1 MARARNPKG
10 LTNQQVT
17 TLREALAANRRPRV
31 ALQSNQF
38 GDDAR
43 GQVVAVGDAA
53 VDGDEFISVR
63 VKLAGVSDTLR
74 FSSDELSLPGRAS
87 KSTRATRPVAP
98 GSRKAPVTAGL
109 TSSIATPP
117 GPAAPPKRGASTPAL
132 VASPRLAVK
141 PAARSADAPRA
152 SAQPLPQHS
161 SAEATP
167 AASARRSASPRASSK
182 RKAAAAVTVTVSS
195 SGHAWTLSATRGGRS
210 LLKAT
215 PVSAGV
221 VTAVTVLFAD
231 AAVSEAVAD
240 INQVALAEAEE
251 RADALRRELAAVESI
266 LQSHRRP

>member
-1 MARARNPKG
+1 MARARNQKG
-10 LTNQQVT
+10 LTDEQVS

-31 ALQSNQF
+31 ALQGNQF

-74 FSSDELSLPGRAS
+74 FSPDELTLPGRAS

-98 GSRKAPVTAGL
+98 GSRKAPV
-109 TSSIATPP
+109 
-117 GPAAPPKRGASTPAL
+117 PAASPTP
-132 VASPRLAVK
+132 AVK
-141 PAARSADAPRA
+141 PAATPGA
-152 SAQPLPQHS
+152 SAQPLPQQS
-161 SAEATP
+161 SAQPTS
-167 AASARRSASPRASSK
+167 AASAPRSASRRASGK

-195 SGHAWTLSATRGGRS
+195 AGHSWTLSASRGGRS

-221 VTAVTVLFAD
+221 VTAVTTLFAD
-231 AAVSEAVAD
+231 PALSEAVAD

-251 RADALRRELAAVESI
+251 RADTLRKELAAVESI
-266 LQSHRRP
+266 LQSHRRPRS